1 MVSTLMSIVDCVF
14 LLVIVRYEIR
24 RPGLVQN
31 GRPVGGEMMQLRIH
45 NTGRMSAEWEA
56 IRLFLVDRGEGPGV
70 GCAGL
75 YPNRPELIKGGCGYH
90 SPETINE

>member
-1 MVSTLMSIVDCVF
+1 M
-14 LLVIVRYEIR
+14 R
-24 RPGLVQN
+24 
-31 GRPVGGEMMQLRIH
+31 LRVH
-45 NTGRMSAEWEA
+45 NTGRMSREWEA

-75 YPNRPELIKGGCGYH
+75 YPNQPERVQMGCGYH